1 MQSNDR
7 PLVVSTAG
15 EPLRTFGLA
24 DGVNLLCR
32 GAVDA
37 FGAPVSLDELGRQLR
52 SGEGLDRLGAPSA
65 ALLIDGDQAVIAADH
80 VGFRHLY
87 GSQQAGWAAAGTS
100 ARVVAARIG
109 AKLNFEALAVQRMV
123 GHHLN
128 EDTPFLGVRKLP
140 AAHYWKLTEGELSA
154 EPYPALNKVPF
165 THDLVGVHAA
175 RLRELVCGFLD
186 QHDDV
191 VLELSGGMDSR
202 LILAAVPA
210 DRRKEITGF
219 TIVHSGSAD
228 GPVAKRIAERYGMRH
243 VEADLDEIAAFDPEI
258 AYQLAH
264 AAALRQDGMGAP
276 LSAAVFEWA
285 EREVADSP
293 RLSGHGGELA
303 RVGYYL
309 LQPNRPRQTPQLADR
324 FFNMWFANNYGVP
337 DSSLSDEFAAESREI
352 GYRRVRE
359 TFAAYEGFDW
369 MSSMDQFFL
378 KERLHRWGGATIT
391 ASVNERVTL
400 NPLLDREVLT
410 IMMSL
415 PHRRRWSSQQA
426 VDVMSHLD
434 NELAEMPLGSG
445 MRPSVLRRPP
455 AVTRMIGETP
465 IHKFAGR
472 AGRKVLRHRR
482 GLRRYAAGAPVMADL
497 VVQHWRENP
506 ELLEPAANSGLINQ
520 SWLDRL
526 LNGMAEAE
534 AASVDFILNLS
545 VLLTSL

>member
-7 PLVVSTAG
+7 PLVVSATG
-15 EPLRTFGLA
+15 EPLKTFGLA
-24 DGVNLLCR
+24 SGVTLLCR

-37 FGAPVSLDELGRQLR
+37 NGAPVSLSDLDRRLR
-52 SGEGLDRLGAPSA
+52 SGQDLERLGAPSA
-65 ALLIDGDQAVIAADH
+65 ALLVDGDQAVIAADH
-80 VGFRHLY
+80 VGFRHIY
-87 GSQQAGWAAAGTS
+87 GVQQSGWAAVGTS
-100 ARVVAARIG
+100 ASDLATRIG
-109 AKLNFEALAVQRMV
+109 AKLDLEALAVQRMV

-128 EDTPFLGVRKLP
+128 EDTPYLGVRKLP
-140 AAHYWKLTEGELSA
+140 AANLWKLADGELQA
-154 EPYPALNKVPF
+154 QPFPALRKIPF
-165 THDLVGVHAA
+165 TRDLIGVHAA

-219 TIVHSGSAD
+219 TLVDNGSAD
-228 GPVAKRIAERYGMRH
+228 APVARKIAERYGMRH
-243 VEADLDEIAAFDPEI
+243 VEANLEEVAGFDPEI
-258 AYQLAH
+258 AHQLAYT
-264 AAALRQDGMGAP
+264 AALRQDGMGAP
-276 LSAAVFEWA
+276 LSAAVYEWA
-285 EREVADSP
+285 ERDVAEAP

-309 LQPNRPRQTPQLADR
+309 LQPNRPKQTPQLADR

-337 DSSLSDEFAAESREI
+337 DSSLTDEFAAASREI

-359 TFAAYEGFDW
+359 TFASYEGLDW
-369 MSSMDQFFL
+369 MNAMDQFFL

-391 ASVNERVTL
+391 ATVNNRVTL

-410 IMMSL
+410 IMLSL

-434 NELAEMPLGSG
+434 SELAEMPLGSG
-445 MRPSVLRRPP
+445 MRPVVLRRPP
-455 AVTRMIGETP
+455 VVTRMIGETP
-465 IHKFAGR
+465 LHKFAGR

-482 GLRRYAAGAPVMADL
+482 GLRRYAAGAPVLAEL

-506 ELLEPAANSGLINQ
+506 SLLEPAANSGLINPT
-520 SWLDRL
+520 WLDRL
-526 LNGMAEAE
+526 LHGVTETE
-534 AASVDFILNLS
+534 AASVDFILNLT
-545 VLLTSL
+545 VLLGSL

>member
-1 MQSNDR
+1 VQSSDR
-7 PLVVSTAG
+7 PLVVSATG
-15 EPLRTFGLA
+15 EPLKTFGLA
-24 DGVNLLCR
+24 SGVTLLCR

-37 FGAPVSLDELGRQLR
+37 QGAPVSLSDLDRRLR
-52 SGEGLDRLGAPSA
+52 SGQDLERLGAPSA

-80 VGFRHLY
+80 VGFRHIF
-87 GSQQAGWAAAGTS
+87 GVKQPGWAAAGTS
-100 ARVVAARIG
+100 ARDLATRIG
-109 AKLNFEALAVQRMV
+109 AKLNLEALSVQRMV

-128 EDTPFLGVRKLP
+128 EDTPYMGVRKLP
-140 AAHYWKLTEGELSA
+140 AAHFWKLADGDLHAT
-154 EPYPALNKVPF
+154 PYPALRKVPF
-165 THDLVGVHAA
+165 TRDLIAVHAA

-219 TIVHSGSAD
+219 TLVHGGSAD
-228 GPVAKRIAERYGMRH
+228 GPVARKIAERYGMRH
-243 VEADLDEIAAFDPEI
+243 VEANLEEIAGFDPRI
-258 AYQLAH
+258 AYELAY

-285 EREVADSP
+285 ERDVASGA
-293 RLSGHGGELA
+293 RLSGHGGEFA
-303 RVGYYL
+303 RVGFSL
-309 LQPNRPRQTPQLADR
+309 LQPNRPKQTPQLADR

-337 DSSLSDEFAAESREI
+337 DSSLTDEFAAASREI

-359 TFAAYEGFDW
+359 TFASYEGDW
-369 MSSMDQFFL
+369 MSAIDQFFL
-378 KERLHRWGGATIT
+378 KERLHRWAGATIT
-391 ASVNERVTL
+391 ATVNNRVTL

-410 IMMSL
+410 IMLSL

-434 NELAEMPLGSG
+434 KELAEMPLGSG
-445 MRPSVLRRPP
+445 MRPVVLRRPS

-465 IHKFAGR
+465 LHKFAGR

-482 GLRRYAAGAPVMADL
+482 GLRRYAAGAPVLAEL

-506 ELLEPAANSGLINQ
+506 SLVEPAANSGLINVG
-520 SWLDRL
+520 WLDRL
-526 LNGMAEAE
+526 LSGVTDTE
-534 AASVDFILNLS
+534 AASVDFILNLT
-545 VLLTSL
+545 VLLGSL